1 MRDIDILFSGALLGL
16 VLVLSYE
23 MALVRKDI
31 ETLTT
36 QNRKILSQPW
46 DIHHGVCQEQKDAK

>member
-1 MRDIDILFSGALLGL
+1 MRDIDILFSGALFGL

-23 MALVRKDI
+23 MALVRKEI

-36 QNRKILSQPW
+36 QNRTILSQTW
-46 DIHHGVCQEQKDAK
+46 GINHGVCQEQPGE